1 MNERDDQTYVEKF
14 TPSDLIQLRGEL
26 LQPGV
31 DSFEAA
37 AIVCNFL
44 SGRGYGIAPEE
55 ARSVVTRIERHDC
68 SPALMQAELERVARA
83 A

>member
-1 MNERDDQTYVEKF
+1 MREHDDRTCVEKF
-14 TPSDLIQLRGEL
+14 TPTDLMQLRGEL

-31 DSFEAA
+31 DSFQAA
-37 AIVCNFL
+37 AMVSNFL

-55 ARSVVTRIERHDC
+55 ARSVATRIDDPGC
-68 SPALMQAELERVARA
+68 TPAVMQEELERVARA